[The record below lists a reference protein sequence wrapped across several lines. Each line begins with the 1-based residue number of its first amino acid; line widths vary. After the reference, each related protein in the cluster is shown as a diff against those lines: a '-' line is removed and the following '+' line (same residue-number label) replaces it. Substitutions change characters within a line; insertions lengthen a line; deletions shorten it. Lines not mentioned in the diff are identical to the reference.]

1 MLLSVF
7 TVKETICPII
17 CSKSLPKSSK
27 SQLSVDM
34 RRSKTS
40 LFKLPIKVDAGAAR
54 KTKFILVSV
63 ASALSSSDSLLSKH
77 SSQPV
82 LVRCLVSQ
90 MTSQGYRPILSGSEK
105 QVWKI
110 KNCLDDATKK
120 KISHVLVPSHWL
132 CFIVRPVVDMHI
144 HFFKKIKRMLFFR
157 TRLNNLIFL
166 PILG

>member
-1 MLLSVF
+1 MPG
-7 TVKETICPII
+7 E
-17 CSKSLPKSSK
+17 
-27 SQLSVDM
+27 Q
-34 RRSKTS
+34 
-40 LFKLPIKVDAGAAR
+40 R

-120 KISHVLVPSHWL
+120 KISHVLVPSH
-132 CFIVRPVVDMHI
+132 
-144 HFFKKIKRMLFFR
+144 
-157 TRLNNLIFL
+157 
-166 PILG
+166 